1 MAAGRAPGNVSGRGD
16 AFQNVRTRVN
26 WSLWR
31 RWHEETANKNGV
43 TSKSFILGSP
53 YTRQRGRK
61 SLIHPH
67 APSPSHPRHAIR
79 MNESRAKTC
88 GEGECVCVCNF
99 HHNICVL
106 AALPVV
112 MWHALCH
119 NSLTRAAI
127 RTCTASLRRWS
138 STCWPLSSSTS
149 RTARE
154 LQPVVLGIAQEEDVL
169 SPWSRR
175 GPDPLSLFPSQ
186 E

>member
-1 MAAGRAPGNVSGRGD
+1 
-16 AFQNVRTRVN
+16 
-26 WSLWR
+26 
-31 RWHEETANKNGV
+31 
-43 TSKSFILGSP
+43 
-53 YTRQRGRK
+53 
-61 SLIHPH
+61 
-67 APSPSHPRHAIR
+67 

-119 NSLTRAAI
+119 NSLTQAAV

-175 GPDPLSLFPSQ
+175 GPDPLSLFPSK
-186 E
+186 EYVDLLCDLFATFGTWINTPVSPALRPCLVCKVGGFGRVFETAFRGRPGV